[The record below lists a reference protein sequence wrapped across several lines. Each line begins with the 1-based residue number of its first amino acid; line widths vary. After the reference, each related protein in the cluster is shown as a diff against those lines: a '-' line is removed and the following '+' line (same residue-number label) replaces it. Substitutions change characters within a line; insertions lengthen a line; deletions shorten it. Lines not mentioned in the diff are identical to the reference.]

1 LDPQPVTRNYQR
13 GTFTLVSLT
22 GVIKAGLFEP
32 RSLLLM
38 SFFEINNL
46 SISFRGLKALSDISF
61 DMEKGTI
68 FSIIG
73 PNGAGKTTLF
83 NCINGIYKPDQG
95 RILFKGKR
103 IQGKKPHQIAKLGIA
118 RTFQNI
124 ELFANMNTMENIML
138 GRHLFLKTGLLHGAL
153 MWGKRSFAGK
163 EEMTHRRK
171 VEEIIDFLD
180 LQSARNK
187 LVGGLPYGV
196 QKLIELGRA
205 LALEPELLLLDEP
218 CAGMNAEEKQDII
231 FWIKDIQDEMGVS
244 ILLIEHDMTMVMDV
258 SDRILAINFGC
269 SITEGTP
276 EEVRKHPEVLKAYLG
291 ENEAI

>member
-1 LDPQPVTRNYQR
+1 M
-13 GTFTLVSLT
+13 VSLT
-22 GVIKAGLFEP
+22 GVIKVGLFRP
-32 RSLLLM
+32 GYLLLM
-38 SFFEINNL
+38 SFFKVNNL
-46 SISFRGLKALSDISF
+46 SISFSGLKALSDISF
-61 DMEKGTI
+61 DMPKGVI

-95 RILFKGKR
+95 QILFKGKK
-103 IQGKKPHQIAKLGIA
+103 IQRKKPHQIAKLGIA

-138 GRHLFLKTGLLHGAL
+138 GRHIFLKTGLFHGAL

-231 FWIKDIQDEMGVS
+231 FWIKDIQDEMGIS

-291 ENEAI
+291 ENKTI